1 MTKASTCSLSAT
13 GERKMGNEREEREGG
28 GQAGALRGTDSE
40 MRGERE
46 RKRRPAVSRGGP
58 C

>member
-1 MTKASTCSLSAT
+1 
-13 GERKMGNEREEREGG
+13 MGNEREEREGG